1 MTSTADKQAEPGVRS
16 EPSFPELLQE
26 MRAAAR
32 ALDGVAIRTPLHPI
46 PALGQIA
53 GVPVALKCEHL
64 QPIGAFKIR
73 GAYTAISRIAP
84 EARARGVIT
93 YSSGNHGQAVAYAAR
108 LLGIRSVVVM
118 PQRAPAI
125 KVDGVRRLGGEVV
138 IEGNSSQQ
146 RYERARQI
154 AAEEGLVMVPPFE
167 SLDVI
172 AGQGTCGLEI
182 LEDAPD
188 VETILVPVGGGGLIA
203 GIAAAVAAVRPTVEV
218 IGVEPAGAPKLSRAL
233 EAGEPVMLEHT
244 ESLADGLLPLSIG
257 KIPFSVI
264 AGIVRNVVQLSEA
277 EIMAGLRFL
286 HGEGLAAEPSGAVT
300 TAALLTQRLR
310 PRGPTVAV
318 LSGGNIDPALLQRL
332 GVE

>member
-16 EPSFPELLQE
+16 EPSFPALLQE
-26 MRAAAR
+26 MRAATR

-46 PALGQIA
+46 PALGHIA

-73 GAYTAISRIAP
+73 GAYTAISRIPP

-154 AAEEGLVMVPPFE
+154 AAEEGLAMVPPFE

-203 GIAAAVAAVRPTVEV
+203 GIAAAVAAVRPAVEV

-233 EAGEPVMLEHT
+233 EAGKPVMLEHT

-257 KIPFSVI
+257 KIPFSII
-264 AGIVRNVVQLSEA
+264 AGLVRNVVLLSEA

-310 PRGPTVAV
+310 PKGPTVAV